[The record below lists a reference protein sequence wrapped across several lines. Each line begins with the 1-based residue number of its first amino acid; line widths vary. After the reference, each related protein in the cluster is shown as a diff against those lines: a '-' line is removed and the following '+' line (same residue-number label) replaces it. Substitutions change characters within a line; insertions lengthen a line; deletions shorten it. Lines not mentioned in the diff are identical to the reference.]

1 MRFSAMYAKVG
12 KSGAYFFVA
21 AANYKSNQIV
31 LQGKGQE
38 RLLVKVAATTV
49 YNVHNLNKKVNMS

>member
-1 MRFSAMYAKVG
+1 MQKQASNAFFSHICKSVG
-12 KSGAYFFVA
+12 VVSIFFVA

-38 RLLVKVAATTV
+38 QFLAKVAATSITM
-49 YNVHNLNKKVNMS
+49 YTI